1 MDNLQ
6 NASYFKNHLV
16 NSYETDRNENLKF
29 YSLFQ
34 WFTEIAWEHAKKL
47 GLGFEE
53 LQETDKFWILSGI
66 NLKIIRLPKWQAKVK
81 LQTWPSGQ
89 NKFFFTREFKLFSE
103 NDECL
108 IAASST
114 WIIYDK
120 KEQKPV
126 IPEGYDFAGKS
137 HTEKAID
144 SLFGKLRPRKNLV
157 PEFKETAKHSD
168 IDMHQHVNNAEY
180 IRWIENCIGDIEPRR
195 VNTLKIQYLH
205 EVKVNDE
212 VVIFLEKTDSNYFWE
227 ARINGDKLCFRA
239 EVGLY

>member
-81 LQTWPSGQ
+81 SQTWPSGQ
-89 NKFFFTREFKLFSE
+89 NKFFFTREFKS
-103 NDECL
+103 
-108 IAASST
+108 
-114 WIIYDK
+114 
-120 KEQKPV
+120 
-126 IPEGYDFAGKS
+126 
-137 HTEKAID
+137 
-144 SLFGKLRPRKNLV
+144 
-157 PEFKETAKHSD
+157 
-168 IDMHQHVNNAEY
+168 
-180 IRWIENCIGDIEPRR
+180 
-195 VNTLKIQYLH
+195 
-205 EVKVNDE
+205 
-212 VVIFLEKTDSNYFWE
+212 
-227 ARINGDKLCFRA
+227 
-239 EVGLY
+239 